1 MSTDSSTILEALRA
15 LPREERMRLL
25 DLAARELAEDDDVEP
40 AGDPNAL
47 LGMMADEPELM
58 DRMCEAAMQARS
70 TSRMRSLEG

>member
-25 DLAARELAEDDDVEP
+25 DLAARELAEDDVEP
-40 AGDPNAL
+40 SGDPNAL

-58 DRMCEAAMQARS
+58 DRVCKAAMQARS
-70 TSRMRSLEG
+70 TSRMRSLDG